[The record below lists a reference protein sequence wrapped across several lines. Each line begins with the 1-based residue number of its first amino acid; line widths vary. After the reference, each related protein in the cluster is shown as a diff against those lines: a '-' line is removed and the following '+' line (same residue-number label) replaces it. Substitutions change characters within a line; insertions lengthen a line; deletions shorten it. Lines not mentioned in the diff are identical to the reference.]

1 MNDRDSAY
9 AEGPNAFQR
18 MAALSDSYGIDAE
31 SANAATADCVAWLR
45 ECLQKAQ
52 AAKVEVRKTLTCPHC
67 TESFTQELLDMEKLA
82 KSVSAI
88 AKTMDIVARL
98 TAFTQGKEDSRPG
111 GGGAQN
117 VLQALTNEQL
127 TQVMAWVAENQAAAL

>member
-9 AEGPNAFQR
+9 SEMDPFQR
-18 MAALSDSYGIDAE
+18 MAALTDTYGIDQE
-31 SANAATADCVAWLR
+31 QANRATADCVAWMQ
-45 ECLQKAQ
+45 ECLKKAKE
-52 AAKVEVRKTLTCPHC
+52 AKVEVSKLIQCPHC
-67 TESFTQELLDMEKLA
+67 EKGFKVELLDVEKLA

-111 GGGAQN
+111 GGGNAW
-117 VLQALTNEQL
+117 LEALTPEQL
-127 TQVMAWVAENQAAAL
+127 QTVMGWVQQNQSATL